1 MEFYQQVHLK
11 EKKGTKVGKS
21 QLTEPMKLVK
31 PRNSTDIKITKGMNV
46 GLSYRQVEYL
56 VYTAISLFFAAN

>member
-31 PRNSTDIKITKGMNV
+31 PRNSTDIKITKGMYPV
-46 GLSYRQVEYL
+46 FPKYVPR
-56 VYTAISLFFAAN
+56 TPI